1 MTDQD
6 REIETRRFAV
16 AFLGLC
22 LLFAV
27 VGTVVSM
34 IAH

>member
-1 MTDQD
+1 MNTDH
-6 REIETRRFAV
+6 EIETRRFAV
-16 AFLGLC
+16 AFLTMC

-27 VGTVVSM
+27 VGTLVSM